1 MSTDIHLKPESAT
14 NGSAPRVASAAT
26 NVARTHT
33 SVASVAATVH
43 ERLGA
48 EYFDALL
55 WRLFD
60 HRQDDNGIGYLLGV
74 TGCTRESGVSTVAS
88 NLAIRAADHG
98 LGPVLLVD
106 ANLHHPQLHRLI
118 GAKSGLGLA
127 DVLAGQ
133 TTIAATAQATRVPGL
148 QILPHGT
155 EGLLRRAR
163 VDSAR
168 MEGLVAELRETYSLV
183 LVDLPGACQ
192 MGQSQWLAHA
202 LDGAVLVIRS
212 ERIGWGVAQG
222 CHRCLTQ
229 DGVHV
234 VGAVLT
240 DQHAYLPSW
249 LTGPSGPAW
258 LPTDPT
264 SHL

>member
-1 MSTDIHLKPESAT
+1 MSTDIHLESESAT
-14 NGSAPRVASAAT
+14 SGAAPRVASAAA
-26 NVARTHT
+26 NGARMPAPVSST
-33 SVASVAATVH
+33 AATVYQ
-43 ERLGA
+43 RPGA
-48 EYFDALL
+48 EVFDALL

-60 HRQDDNGIGYLLGV
+60 RQKDDDGVGYLLGV
-74 TGCTRESGVSTVAS
+74 TGCVRESGVSTVAS

-98 LGPVLLVD
+98 LGPVLLID
-106 ANLHHPQLHRLI
+106 ANLHHPHLQKLI

-133 TTIAATAQATRVPGL
+133 TTLAATAQATRVPGL

-155 EGLLRRAR
+155 DGLLGRVR

-183 LVDLPGACQ
+183 FVDLPGACQ
-192 MGQSQWLAHA
+192 MGQSQWLAHV

-212 ERIGWGVAQG
+212 ERVGRGIAQE
-222 CHRCLTQ
+222 CHRRLTQ
-229 DGVHV
+229 GGIHV

-240 DQHAYLPSW
+240 DQHTYVPSW
-249 LTGPSGPAW
+249 LT
-258 LPTDPT
+258 
-264 SHL
+264 